1 MARPDNKSQAQ
12 DEFLEKLVAVNRT
25 AKVVKGGRQFGFTA
39 LTVVGDGAGRVGF
52 GFGKAREVPVA
63 ISKAMAQ
70 ARKNM
75 VNVALKNDTLHFAI
89 KGAHGA
95 TMVYMQPASDGT
107 GVIAGGGM
115 RAVLECAGVRN
126 VLAKSY
132 GSRNP
137 INVVRATV
145 NALANVNSPETIAAK
160 RGKTARRDPGLIR
173 TELRHGEQTDQG
185 HAGEEPRGPVEE
197 HLGVGTRAR
206 PAQAA
211 PDGRSRRHAA
221 EPRNDLRRD
230 HLLKVQE

>member
-1 MARPDNKSQAQ
+1 MEKSQSA
-12 DEFLEKLVAVNRT
+12 DELVEKLVAVNRT

-75 VNVALKNDTLHFAI
+75 VNVSLRNDTLHYAI
-89 KGAHGA
+89 GA
-95 TMVYMQPASDGT
+95 TRVFMLPASEGT

-145 NALANVNSPETIAAK
+145 NALANVRSPDEIAAK
-160 RGKTARRDPGLIR
+160 RGKT
-173 TELRHGEQTDQG
+173 
-185 HAGEEPRGPVEE
+185 VEDI
-197 HLGVGTRAR
+197 LGSA
-206 PAQAA
+206 
-211 PDGRSRRHAA
+211 
-221 EPRNDLRRD
+221 
-230 HLLKVQE
+230 